1 MTKLAYTAILLALT
15 TTAASAQ
22 TIPRALQ
29 APADG
34 QPAQLLRVHHEA
46 TDSGPAVQMLTSLPS
61 EAWTVTDWY
70 KQSVYD
76 LSNNKVGE
84 IMDVLIDHDGKNVA
98 IIIGVGGFLG
108 IGEKDVA
115 VPFDAVRFKKKD
127 NNSWYPVMN
136 TTKDA
141 LQNAQGYKYDR
152 NAMKWMPENAPATIG
167 GPNPAP
173 RPNPR

>member
-46 TDSGPAVQMLTSLPS
+46 SDSGPAVQMLTSLPS
-61 EAWTVTDWY
+61 EAWTVT
-70 KQSVYD
+70 
-76 LSNNKVGE
+76 
-84 IMDVLIDHDGKNVA
+84 
-98 IIIGVGGFLG
+98 
-108 IGEKDVA
+108 
-115 VPFDAVRFKKKD
+115 
-127 NNSWYPVMN
+127 
-136 TTKDA
+136 
-141 LQNAQGYKYDR
+141 QGYKYDR